1 MADEAFDRRAST
13 TDAYTKIALTVIAV
27 ALAIIAGTQVISP
40 ASARMGGG
48 CSTSCDPCYVRD
60 VPD

>member
-1 MADEAFDRRAST
+1 MADKDFDRRAST

-48 CSTSCDPCYVRD
+48 CSTSCDPC
-60 VPD
+60 